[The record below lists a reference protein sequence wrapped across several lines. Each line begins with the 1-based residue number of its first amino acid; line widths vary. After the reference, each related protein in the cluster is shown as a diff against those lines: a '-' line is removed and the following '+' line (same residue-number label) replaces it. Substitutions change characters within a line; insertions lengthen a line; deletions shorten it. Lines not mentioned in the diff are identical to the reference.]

1 MNHLFC
7 RNLLLFGFAALCLS
21 LLSSCSGAGFG
32 VQPWQRDLHARDSM
46 QFDAFHDGID
56 DHIYFSK
63 ESSSG
68 GRSYGGGGCGC
79 N

>member
-1 MNHLFC
+1 MKSYQKLT
-7 RNLLLFGFAALCLS
+7 LLLIVFSLCS
-21 LLSSCSGAGFG
+21 ACANMGAKPWEHDLLAEKSMSVDPNPIQSSF
-32 VQPWQRDLHARDSM
+32 
-46 QFDAFHDGID
+46 D

-63 ESSSG
+63 EASSG

>member
-1 MNHLFC
+1 MKSYSKKFC
-7 RNLLLFGFAALCLS
+7 LLLIFFALCS
-21 LLSSCSGAGFG
+21 GCAGMGAKPWEHDLLAEKGMQLDPNPIQSSF
-32 VQPWQRDLHARDSM
+32 
-46 QFDAFHDGID
+46 D

-63 ESSSG
+63 EASNG

>member
-1 MNHLFC
+1 MKQLFVNGC
-7 RNLLLFGFAALCLS
+7 ALIS
-21 LLSSCSGAGFG
+21 LLVLCSGCTGMG
-32 VQPWQRDLHARDSM
+32 VKPWERDLLSEKAM
-46 QFDAFHDGID
+46 QLDPNPLQSSFD

-63 ESSSG
+63 EASSG